1 MRHSAAL
8 ASLFAHAAARGK
20 ISRRGIG
27 ALGRS
32 TSGATG
38 RGSSNCRGGLIGT
51 SCSRARL
58 RQILPTGTKATRGH
72 FLNSF
77 GEAVIIAELDHA
89 AVAAERVAQL
99 TEG

>member
-1 MRHSAAL
+1 VRLARAATAMPERPRQAL
-8 ASLFAHAAARGK
+8 PAAEA
-20 ISRRGIG
+20 
-27 ALGRS
+27 
-32 TSGATG
+32 ATAV
-38 RGSSNCRGGLIGT
+38 GGLIGT
-51 SCSRARL
+51 SCSRARS

>member
-1 MRHSAAL
+1 VARVAGVRLAPSRHRDARAA
-8 ASLFAHAAARGK
+8 
-20 ISRRGIG
+20 
-27 ALGRS
+27 

-51 SCSRARL
+51 SCSRARS
-58 RQILPTGTKATRGH
+58 RQILPRQARRRPEGI

-77 GEAVIIAELDHA
+77 GEAVIIAELDQA

>member
-1 MRHSAAL
+1 MARVAGVRLAPSRHRDARAA
-8 ASLFAHAAARGK
+8 
-20 ISRRGIG
+20 
-27 ALGRS
+27 

-77 GEAVIIAELDHA
+77 GEAVIIAELDQA